1 MHTGIKVKFDTALQE
16 LGFKDIVL
24 NRSPNPNAQ
33 GLNTS
38 DSLSINPYLFLDF
51 NVEDTML
58 ADSQCVLVVSLNQH
72 FLDWNGSLNL
82 LCANGA
88 REIEAFEVE
97 VQIIES
103 CGDWQSDIKNVY
115 AYLAE
120 VVLAIRNVFR
130 EKLKG

>member
-1 MHTGIKVKFDTALQE
+1 MTKLKVKFDTALQE

-24 NRSPNPNAQ
+24 NRSPSNAQ
-33 GLNTS
+33 GLDIGN
-38 DSLSINPYLFLDF
+38 SLSINPYLFLDF

-58 ADSQCVLVVSLNQH
+58 ADLKCVLVVSLNQH
-72 FLDWNGSLNL
+72 FLDWNGSLNP

-103 CGDWQSDIKNVY
+103 CGDWQSDIKIVY

-120 VVLAIRNVFR
+120 VVLGIRNVFR

>member
-24 NRSPNPNAQ
+24 NRSPSNAQ
-33 GLNTS
+33 GLDIGN
-38 DSLSINPYLFLDF
+38 SLSINPYLFLDF

-58 ADSQCVLVVSLNQH
+58 ADLKCVLVVSLNQH
-72 FLDWNGSLNL
+72 FLDWNGSLNP

-103 CGDWQSDIKNVY
+103 CGDWQSDIKIVY

-120 VVLAIRNVFR
+120 IVLGIRNVFR

>member
-24 NRSPNPNAQ
+24 NRSPSNAQ
-33 GLNTS
+33 GLDIGN
-38 DSLSINPYLFLDF
+38 SLSINPYLFLDF

-58 ADSQCVLVVSLNQH
+58 ADLKCVLVVSLNQH
-72 FLDWNGSLNL
+72 FLDWNGSLNP
-82 LCANGA
+82 LCTNGA

-103 CGDWQSDIKNVY
+103 CGDWQSDIKIVY
-115 AYLAE
+115 VYLAE

>member
-24 NRSPNPNAQ
+24 NRSLSNAQ
-33 GLNTS
+33 GLDIGN
-38 DSLSINPYLFLDF
+38 SLSINPYLFLDF

-58 ADSQCVLVVSLNQH
+58 ADLKCVLVVSLNQH
-72 FLDWNGSLNL
+72 FLDWNGSLNP

-103 CGDWQSDIKNVY
+103 CGDWQSDIKIVY
-115 AYLAE
+115 VYLAE

>member
-1 MHTGIKVKFDTALQE
+1 MTKLKVKFDTALQE

-24 NRSPNPNAQ
+24 NRSPSNAQ
-33 GLNTS
+33 GLDIGN
-38 DSLSINPYLFLDF
+38 SLSINPYLFLDF

-58 ADSQCVLVVSLNQH
+58 ADLKCVLVVSLNQH
-72 FLDWNGSLNL
+72 FLDWNGSLNP

-115 AYLAE
+115 VYLAE
-120 VVLAIRNVFR
+120 VVLGIRNVFR

>member
-24 NRSPNPNAQ
+24 NRSPSNAQ
-33 GLNTS
+33 GLDIGN
-38 DSLSINPYLFLDF
+38 SLSINPYLFLDF

-58 ADSQCVLVVSLNQH
+58 ADLKCVLVVSLNQH
-72 FLDWNGSLNL
+72 FLDWNGSLNP

-115 AYLAE
+115 VYLAE
-120 VVLAIRNVFR
+120 IVLAIRNVFR

>member
-24 NRSPNPNAQ
+24 NRSPNNAQ

-103 CGDWQSDIKNVY
+103 CGDWQEDIRIVY
-115 AYLAE
+115 AYLGE
-120 VVLAIRNVFR
+120 VVLEIVEAFKVC
-130 EKLKG
+130 LKC

>member
-1 MHTGIKVKFDTALQE
+1 MTKLKVKFDTALQE

-24 NRSPNPNAQ
+24 NRSPNNAQ
-33 GLNTS
+33 GLDIGNT
-38 DSLSINPYLFLDF
+38 LSINPYLFLDF

-58 ADSQCVLVVSLNQH
+58 ADLKCVLVVSLNQH
-72 FLDWNGSLNL
+72 FLDWNGSFNP

-115 AYLAE
+115 VYLAE
-120 VVLAIRNVFR
+120 VVLEIRNVFR

>member
-1 MHTGIKVKFDTALQE
+1 MTKLKVKFDTALQE

-24 NRSPNPNAQ
+24 NRSPSNAQ
-33 GLNTS
+33 GLDIGN
-38 DSLSINPYLFLDF
+38 SLSINPYLFLDF

-58 ADSQCVLVVSLNQH
+58 ADLKCVLVVSLNQH
-72 FLDWNGSLNL
+72 FLDWNGSLNP

-103 CGDWQSDIKNVY
+103 CGDWQSDIKIVY
-115 AYLAE
+115 VYLAE

>member
-1 MHTGIKVKFDTALQE
+1 MTKLKVKFDTALQE

-24 NRSPNPNAQ
+24 NRSPNNAQ
-33 GLNTS
+33 GLDIGN
-38 DSLSINPYLFLDF
+38 SLSINPYLFLDF

-58 ADSQCVLVVSLNQH
+58 ADLKCVLVVSLNQH
-72 FLDWNGSLNL
+72 FLDWNGINP

-115 AYLAE
+115 VYLAE
-120 VVLAIRNVFR
+120 VVLEIRNVFR

>member
-1 MHTGIKVKFDTALQE
+1 MTKLKVKFDTALQE

-24 NRSPNPNAQ
+24 NRSPNNAQ
-33 GLNTS
+33 GLDIGNT
-38 DSLSINPYLFLDF
+38 LSINPYLFLDF

-58 ADSQCVLVVSLNQH
+58 ADLKCVLVVSLNQH
-72 FLDWNGSLNL
+72 FLDWNGINP

-115 AYLAE
+115 VYLAE

>member
-24 NRSPNPNAQ
+24 NRSPSNAQ
-33 GLNTS
+33 GLDIGN
-38 DSLSINPYLFLDF
+38 SLSINPYLFLDF

-58 ADSQCVLVVSLNQH
+58 ADLKCVLVVSLNQH
-72 FLDWNGSLNL
+72 FLDWNGSLNP

-120 VVLAIRNVFR
+120 VVLAITSVFR

>member
-24 NRSPNPNAQ
+24 NRSPSNAQ
-33 GLNTS
+33 GLDIGN
-38 DSLSINPYLFLDF
+38 SLSINPYLFLDF

-58 ADSQCVLVVSLNQH
+58 ADLKCVLVVSLNQH
-72 FLDWNGSLNL
+72 FLDWNGKLNP

-115 AYLAE
+115 VYLAE
-120 VVLAIRNVFR
+120 VVLAIRNVFM

>member
-1 MHTGIKVKFDTALQE
+1 MTKLKVKFDTALQE

-24 NRSPNPNAQ
+24 NRSPNNAQ
-33 GLNTS
+33 GLDIGN
-38 DSLSINPYLFLDF
+38 SLSINPYLFLDF

-58 ADSQCVLVVSLNQH
+58 ADLKCVLVVSLNQH
-72 FLDWNGSLNL
+72 FLDWNGINP

-103 CGDWQSDIKNVY
+103 CGDWQRDIKNVY

-120 VVLAIRNVFR
+120 VVLEIRNVFR

>member
-1 MHTGIKVKFDTALQE
+1 MTKLKVKFDTALQE
-16 LGFKDIVL
+16 LRFKYIVL
-24 NRSPNPNAQ
+24 NRSPNNAQ
-33 GLNTS
+33 GLDIGNT
-38 DSLSINPYLFLDF
+38 LSINPYLFLDF

-58 ADSQCVLVVSLNQH
+58 ADLKCVLVVSLNQH
-72 FLDWNGSLNL
+72 FLDWNGSLNP

-115 AYLAE
+115 VYLAE

>member
-16 LGFKDIVL
+16 LGFKDIIL
-24 NRSPNPNAQ
+24 NRSPSNAQ
-33 GLNTS
+33 GLDIGN
-38 DSLSINPYLFLDF
+38 SLSINPYLFLDF

-58 ADSQCVLVVSLNQH
+58 ADLKCVLVVSLNQH
-72 FLDWNGSLNL
+72 FLDWNGSLNP

>member
-24 NRSPNPNAQ
+24 NRSPSNAQ
-33 GLNTS
+33 GLDIGN
-38 DSLSINPYLFLDF
+38 SLSINPYLFLDF

-58 ADSQCVLVVSLNQH
+58 ADLKCVLVVSLNQH
-72 FLDWNGSLNL
+72 FLDWNGSLNP

-115 AYLAE
+115 VYLAE

>member
-1 MHTGIKVKFDTALQE
+1 MTKLKVKFDTALQE

-24 NRSPNPNAQ
+24 NRSPNNAQ

-51 NVEDTML
+51 TIEDTIHS
-58 ADSQCVLVVSLNQH
+58 DSKCVLVVSLNQY
-72 FLDWNGSLNL
+72 FLDWNGSLKP

-97 VQIIES
+97 VQTIES
-103 CGDWQSDIKNVY
+103 CGDWQEDIRIVY
-115 AYLAE
+115 AYLGE
-120 VVLAIRNVFR
+120 LVLEIVEAFKVC
-130 EKLKG
+130 LKC

>member
-24 NRSPNPNAQ
+24 NRSPSNAQ
-33 GLNTS
+33 GLDIGN
-38 DSLSINPYLFLDF
+38 SLSINPYLFLDF

-58 ADSQCVLVVSLNQH
+58 ADLKCVLVVSLNQH
-72 FLDWNGSLNL
+72 FLDWNGSLNP

-115 AYLAE
+115 VYLAE
-120 VVLAIRNVFR
+120 VVLGIRNVFR

>member
-1 MHTGIKVKFDTALQE
+1 MTKLKVKFDTALQE

-24 NRSPNPNAQ
+24 NRSPNNAQ
-33 GLNTS
+33 GLDIGNT
-38 DSLSINPYLFLDF
+38 LSINPYLFLDF

-58 ADSQCVLVVSLNQH
+58 ADLKCVLVVSLNQH
-72 FLDWNGSLNL
+72 FLDWNGINP

-115 AYLAE
+115 VYLAE

-130 EKLKG
+130 DKLKG

>member
-24 NRSPNPNAQ
+24 NRSPSNAQ
-33 GLNTS
+33 GLDIGN
-38 DSLSINPYLFLDF
+38 SLSINPYLFLDF
-51 NVEDTML
+51 NVEDTIL
-58 ADSQCVLVVSLNQH
+58 ADLKCVLVVSLNQH
-72 FLDWNGSLNL
+72 FLDWNGSLNP

-88 REIEAFEVE
+88 RDIEAFEVE

-103 CGDWQSDIKNVY
+103 CGDWQSDIKIVY

-120 VVLAIRNVFR
+120 VVLGIRNVFR

>member
-24 NRSPNPNAQ
+24 NRSPSNAQ
-33 GLNTS
+33 GLDIGN
-38 DSLSINPYLFLDF
+38 SLSINPYLFLDF

-58 ADSQCVLVVSLNQH
+58 ADLKCVLVVSLNQH
-72 FLDWNGSLNL
+72 FLDWNGSLNP

-103 CGDWQSDIKNVY
+103 CGDWQEDIRIVY
-115 AYLAE
+115 AYLGE
-120 VVLAIRNVFR
+120 LVLEIVEAFKVC
-130 EKLKG
+130 LKC

>member
-24 NRSPNPNAQ
+24 NRSPSNAQ
-33 GLNTS
+33 GLDIGN
-38 DSLSINPYLFLDF
+38 SLSINPYLFLDF
-51 NVEDTML
+51 NVEDTIL
-58 ADSQCVLVVSLNQH
+58 ADLKCVLVVSLNQH
-72 FLDWNGSLNL
+72 FLDWNGSLNP

-103 CGDWQSDIKNVY
+103 CGDWQSDIKIVY

-120 VVLAIRNVFR
+120 VVLGIRNVFR

>member
-24 NRSPNPNAQ
+24 NRSPSNAQ
-33 GLNTS
+33 GLDIGN
-38 DSLSINPYLFLDF
+38 SLSINPYLFLDF

-58 ADSQCVLVVSLNQH
+58 ADLKCVLVVSLNQH
-72 FLDWNGSLNL
+72 FLDWNGSLNP

>member
-1 MHTGIKVKFDTALQE
+1 MTKLKVKFDTALQE

-24 NRSPNPNAQ
+24 NRSPSNAQ
-33 GLNTS
+33 GLDIGN
-38 DSLSINPYLFLDF
+38 SLSINPYLFLDF

-58 ADSQCVLVVSLNQH
+58 ADLKCVLVVSLNQH
-72 FLDWNGSLNL
+72 FLDWNGSLNP

>member
-24 NRSPNPNAQ
+24 NRSPSNAQ
-33 GLNTS
+33 GLDIGN
-38 DSLSINPYLFLDF
+38 SLSINPYLFLDF

-58 ADSQCVLVVSLNQH
+58 ADLKCVLVVSLNQH
-72 FLDWNGSLNL
+72 FLDWNGSLNP

-97 VQIIES
+97 VQVVES
-103 CGDWQSDIKNVY
+103 CGDWRSDIKIVY
-115 AYLAE
+115 VYLAE

>member
-1 MHTGIKVKFDTALQE
+1 MTKLKVKFDTALQE

-24 NRSPNPNAQ
+24 NRSPNNAQ
-33 GLNTS
+33 GLDIGNT
-38 DSLSINPYLFLDF
+38 LSVNPYLFLDF

-58 ADSQCVLVVSLNQH
+58 ADLKCVLVVSLNQH
-72 FLDWNGSLNL
+72 FLDWNGSFNP

-115 AYLAE
+115 VYLAE
-120 VVLAIRNVFR
+120 VVLEIRNVFR

>member
-1 MHTGIKVKFDTALQE
+1 MTKLKVKFDTALQE

-24 NRSPNPNAQ
+24 NRSPNNAQ
-33 GLNTS
+33 GLDIGN
-38 DSLSINPYLFLDF
+38 SLSINPYLFLDF

-58 ADSQCVLVVSLNQH
+58 ADLKCVLVVSLNQH
-72 FLDWNGSLNL
+72 FLDWNGSFNP

-115 AYLAE
+115 VYLAE

>member
-24 NRSPNPNAQ
+24 NRSPSNAQ
-33 GLNTS
+33 GLDIGN
-38 DSLSINPYLFLDF
+38 SLSINPYLFLDF

-58 ADSQCVLVVSLNQH
+58 ADLKCVLVVSLNQH
-72 FLDWNGSLNL
+72 FLDWNGSLNP

-115 AYLAE
+115 VYLAE
-120 VVLAIRNVFR
+120 VVVEIRNVFR

>member
-1 MHTGIKVKFDTALQE
+1 MTKLKVKFDTALQE

-24 NRSPNPNAQ
+24 NRSPSNAQ
-33 GLNTS
+33 GLDIGN
-38 DSLSINPYLFLDF
+38 SLSINPYLFLDF

-58 ADSQCVLVVSLNQH
+58 ADLKCVLVVSLNQH
-72 FLDWNGSLNL
+72 FLDWNGSLNP

-103 CGDWQSDIKNVY
+103 CGDWQSDIKIVY
-115 AYLAE
+115 VYLAE
-120 VVLAIRNVFR
+120 VVLAIRNVLGR
-130 EKLKG
+130 N

>member
-24 NRSPNPNAQ
+24 NRSPSNAQ
-33 GLNTS
+33 GLDIGN
-38 DSLSINPYLFLDF
+38 SLSINPYLFLDF
-51 NVEDTML
+51 NVEDTIL
-58 ADSQCVLVVSLNQH
+58 ADLKCVLVVSLNQY
-72 FLDWNGSLNL
+72 FLDWNGSLKP

-103 CGDWQSDIKNVY
+103 CGDWQSDIKIVY
-115 AYLAE
+115 VYLAE

>member
-24 NRSPNPNAQ
+24 NRSPSNAQ
-33 GLNTS
+33 GLDIGN
-38 DSLSINPYLFLDF
+38 SLSINPYLFLDF

-58 ADSQCVLVVSLNQH
+58 ADLKCVLVVSLNQH
-72 FLDWNGSLNL
+72 FLDWNGSLNP

-120 VVLAIRNVFR
+120 VVLGIRNVFR

>member
-24 NRSPNPNAQ
+24 NRSPSNAQ
-33 GLNTS
+33 GLDIGN
-38 DSLSINPYLFLDF
+38 SLSINPYLFLDF

-58 ADSQCVLVVSLNQH
+58 ADLKCVLVVSLNQH
-72 FLDWNGSLNL
+72 FLDWNGSLKP

-97 VQIIES
+97 VQVVES
-103 CGDWQSDIKNVY
+103 CGDWQEDIRIVY
-115 AYLAE
+115 AYLGE
-120 VVLAIRNVFR
+120 VVLEIVEAFR
-130 EKLKG
+130 VCLKG

>member
-1 MHTGIKVKFDTALQE
+1 MTKLKVKFDTALQE

-24 NRSPNPNAQ
+24 NRSPSNAQ
-33 GLNTS
+33 GLDIGN
-38 DSLSINPYLFLDF
+38 SLSINPYLFLDF

-58 ADSQCVLVVSLNQH
+58 TDLKCVLVVSLNQH
-72 FLDWNGSLNL
+72 FLDWNGSLNP

-115 AYLAE
+115 VYLAE

>member
-24 NRSPNPNAQ
+24 NRSPNNAQ

-58 ADSQCVLVVSLNQH
+58 ADLKCVLVVSLNQH
-72 FLDWNGSLNL
+72 FLDWNGSLNP

-97 VQIIES
+97 VQVVES
-103 CGDWQSDIKNVY
+103 CGDWRSDIKIVY
-115 AYLAE
+115 AYLTE
-120 VVLAIRNVFR
+120 VVLGIRNVFR
-130 EKLKG
+130 DKLKG